1 MYNTN
6 NNTMDKGNSKF
17 NEVADGFGISKEEM
31 EEILDDSN
39 YELIERVK
47 KYVDI
52 HAARITHPNLVHLIN
67 TTPYSLYYQ
76 IDDTNPILDIQNNKY
91 TIEEL
96 YYINA
101 NFPQVSL
108 NSIIEHQEITP
119 MFYRLF
125 IWEYDD
131 CEDISSTYILKHQP
145 HLTLDD
151 LLEARKIGYVDND
164 GL

>member
-6 NNTMDKGNSKF
+6 NNTMDKGDSK
-17 NEVADGFGISKEEM
+17 
-31 EEILDDSN
+31 

-131 CEDISSTYILKHQP
+131 FDDCEDISSTYILKHQP

>member
-1 MYNTN
+1 
-6 NNTMDKGNSKF
+6 MDKVDSK
-17 NEVADGFGISKEEM
+17 
-31 EEILDDSN
+31 

-52 HAARITHPNLVHLIN
+52 HTARITHPNLIHLIN

-76 IDDTNPILDIQNNKY
+76 IDDKNPVLDIQNNEY

-96 YYINA
+96 YYINV

-108 NSIIEHQEITP
+108 NSIIEYQEITP

-131 CEDISSTYILKHQP
+131 DDCDDISSTYILKHQP
-145 HLTLDD
+145 QLTLDD
-151 LLEARKIGYVDND
+151 LLEARKIGYVDNN

>member
-6 NNTMDKGNSKF
+6 NNTMYKGNSK
-17 NEVADGFGISKEEM
+17 
-31 EEILDDSN
+31 

-52 HAARITHPNLVHLIN
+52 NDARITHPNLIHLIN

-76 IDDTNPILDIQNNKY
+76 IDDINPVLNIQNNKY

-119 MFYRLF
+119 MFYRLI

-131 CEDISSTYILKHQP
+131 DNYEDISSTYILKHQP
-145 HLTLDD
+145 QLTLDD
-151 LLEARKIGYVDND
+151 LLEARTIGYDI
-164 GL
+164 

>member
-1 MYNTN
+1 MY
-6 NNTMDKGNSKF
+6 KGNSK
-17 NEVADGFGISKEEM
+17 
-31 EEILDDSN
+31 

-52 HAARITHPNLVHLIN
+52 HAARITHPNLIHLIN

-76 IDDTNPILDIQNNKY
+76 IDDINPVLNIQNNKY

-101 NFPQVSL
+101 NFLQVSL

-131 CEDISSTYILKHQP
+131 DNYDDISSTYILKHQP
-145 HLTLDD
+145 QLSLDD
-151 LLEARKIGYVDND
+151 LLEARTIGYD
-164 GL
+164 L

>member
-1 MYNTN
+1 
-6 NNTMDKGNSKF
+6 MDKVDSK
-17 NEVADGFGISKEEM
+17 
-31 EEILDDSN
+31 

-52 HAARITHPNLVHLIN
+52 HAAHITHPNLVHLIN

-76 IDDTNPILDIQNNKY
+76 IDDKNHVLDIQNNEY

-131 CEDISSTYILKHQP
+131 DDFDDISSTYILKHQP
-145 HLTLDD
+145 QLKLDD

-164 GL
+164 SL

>member
-6 NNTMDKGNSKF
+6 NNTIDKGDSK
-17 NEVADGFGISKEEM
+17 
-31 EEILDDSN
+31 

-52 HAARITHPNLVHLIN
+52 HAARITHPNLIQLIN
-67 TTPYSLYYQ
+67 NTPYSLYYQ
-76 IDDTNPILDIQNNKY
+76 IDDKNPVLNIQNNKY

-119 MFYRLF
+119 MFYRLI
-125 IWEYDD
+125 IWDYEDD
-131 CEDISSTYILKHQP
+131 VSSTYILKNQP
-145 HLTLDD
+145 QLTLDD
-151 LLEARKIGYVDND
+151 LLEVRTIGYDDN
-164 GL
+164 GCIYPKF